1 MKLKRLFSPFML
13 VAFAMA
19 AVMSSCTNKAETI
32 EDKLKKYVSDD
43 VDIVVALDLKRT
55 LEAAEI
61 SSNEDGSL
69 ELPGYLNSFVKDVLS
84 SGEKKKLNKF
94 LDFKGFDWSNT
105 VMGIKIEGKEADKME
120 ALLVFSVKDDDEFAD
135 AIENETE
142 LSKDEEDGYIVLS
155 DKHGCVLVK
164 GKVGFMAFNQ
174 KGVCKSGSAIEMVE
188 AWEDAADDKEIAQ
201 WKIDKLKEEKVAK
214 VLMSMKAPMNIAKN
228 DLSDREYDQLKSL
241 GLDKLSDAYL
251 YADFDLNGLTASLGF
266 KVLADE
272 GKEFKVP
279 GLNLGT
285 IDASLLDY
293 ANSNDIAAAAIATG
307 DLNELVDKFVNMGF
321 ISGSDASNARQFTQ
335 LASGA
340 TLMVAGG
347 PANGLSSFTN
357 PDLGNWHIVAA
368 VRFSSQS
375 NADTFLSLMQSLIG
389 SEINSDGA
397 GNMSMSVPT
406 AVGSR
411 YNYDTG
417 EFEEYPLAY
426 KTVYIKHDGKDVVI
440 SNAPISRSGSCS
452 IDRGVFSGK
461 TMAFAIDMPKS
472 NSVMAQLG
480 MPFGAKAV
488 LNATSSTADFSVS
501 ITGPSGKFIPTL
513 FKFVYENVDN
523 IGIGFAARDNI
534 SVQENDSTMAAYD
547 YAYDA
552 PAEAPAEAAP
562 AADYDYPAK

>member
-69 ELPGYLNSFVKDVLS
+69 ELPGYLNSFVKDALS
-84 SGEKKKLNKF
+84 SSERKNLNKF
-94 LDFKGFDWSNT
+94 LDFKGFDWTNT
-105 VMGIKIEGKEADKME
+105 VMGIKVEGKEADKME

-135 AIENETE
+135 AIENETD

-155 DKHGCVLVK
+155 DKEGCVLVK

-251 YADFDLNGLTASLGF
+251 YADFDLNGPTASLGF
-266 KVLADE
+266 KVLADG

-307 DLNELVDKFVNMGF
+307 DLNELVDKFVNMGL
-321 ISGSDASNARQFTQ
+321 ISGSDVSNARQFTQ

-347 PANGLSSFTN
+347 PANGLSSFMN
-357 PDLGNWHIVAA
+357 SDYLGNWHIVAA

-406 AVGSR
+406 SVESR
-411 YNYDTG
+411 YNYDTY
-417 EFEEYPLAY
+417 EYENYPTNF
-426 KTVYIKHDGKDVVI
+426 KTIYIKHDGKDVVV

-452 IDRGVFSGK
+452 IDRNIFSGK

-488 LNATSSTADFSVS
+488 LNGTSSTADLSVS
-501 ITGPSGKFIPTL
+501 ITGASGKLIPTL
-513 FKFVYENVDN
+513 FKFIYENMDN
-523 IGIGFAARDNI
+523 FGSSYAESESYATQD
-534 SVQENDSTMAAYD
+534 TTA
-547 YAYDA
+547 YAYEEPA
-552 PAEAPAEAAP
+552 PEAPAEAAP
-562 AADYDYPAK
+562 AAYDYDYVK

>member
-43 VDIVVALDLKRT
+43 VDIVVALDFKRT

-84 SGEKKKLNKF
+84 SSEKKNLNKF
-94 LDFKGFDWSNT
+94 LDFKGFDWTNT
-105 VMGIKIEGKEADKME
+105 VMGIKVEGKEADKME

-164 GKVGFMAFNQ
+164 GKVGFLAFNQ
-174 KGVCKSGSAIEMVE
+174 KGICKSGSAIEIVE

-228 DLSDREYDQLKSL
+228 ELSDREYDQLKSL

-251 YADFDLNGLTASLGF
+251 YADFDLNGPTASLGF

-307 DLNELVDKFVNMGF
+307 NLNELVDKFVNMGL
-321 ISGSDASNARQFTQ
+321 ISGSDASNARQFSQ
-335 LASGA
+335 LASDA

-368 VRFSSQS
+368 VRFASQS
-375 NADTFLSLMQSLIG
+375 NAESFLNLIQGLIG
-389 SEINSDGA
+389 AEISSDGA

-406 AVGSR
+406 SVESR
-411 YNYDTG
+411 YNYDTY
-417 EFEEYPLAY
+417 EYESYPTNF
-426 KTVYIKHDGKDVVI
+426 KTIYIKHDGKDVVV
-440 SNAPISRSGSCS
+440 SNAPISRSGSCG
-452 IDRGVFSGK
+452 IDRNCFSGK
-461 TMAFAIDMPKS
+461 TMAFAVDMPKS

-488 LNATSSTADFSVS
+488 LNGTSSTADLSVS
-501 ITGPSGKFIPTL
+501 ITGASGKLIPTL
-513 FKFVYENVDN
+513 FKFIYENMDN
-523 IGIGFAARDNI
+523 FGGSYVESEYYCAQATIA
-534 SVQENDSTMAAYD
+534 
-547 YAYDA
+547 YAYEEVA
-552 PAEAPAEAAP
+552 PEAPVAAAP
-562 AADYDYPAK
+562 VDDYDYVK

>member
-84 SGEKKKLNKF
+84 SSEKKNLNKF
-94 LDFKGFDWSNT
+94 LDFKGFDWTNT
-105 VMGIKIEGKEADKME
+105 VMGIKVEGKEADKME

-135 AIENETE
+135 AIENETD

-155 DKHGCVLVK
+155 DKEGCVLVK
-164 GKVGFMAFNQ
+164 GKVGFLAFNQ
-174 KGVCKSGSAIEMVE
+174 KGICKSGSAIEIVE

-228 DLSDREYDQLKSL
+228 SMSDREYDQLKSL

-251 YADFDLNGLTASLGF
+251 YADFDLNGPTASLGF

-307 DLNELVDKFVNMGF
+307 NLNELVDKFVNMGL
-321 ISGSDASNARQFTQ
+321 ISGSDASNARQFSQ
-335 LASGA
+335 LASDA

-368 VRFSSQS
+368 VRFSSQA
-375 NADTFLSLMQSLIG
+375 NADTFLNLIQGLIG

-406 AVGSR
+406 SVESR
-411 YNYDTG
+411 YNYDTY
-417 EFEEYPLAY
+417 EYESYPTNF
-426 KTVYIKHDGKDVVI
+426 KTIYIKHDGKDVVV
-440 SNAPISRSGSCS
+440 SNAPISRSGSCG
-452 IDRGVFSGK
+452 IDRNCFSGK
-461 TMAFAIDMPKS
+461 TMAFAVDMPKS

-488 LNATSSTADFSVS
+488 LNGTSSTADLSVS
-501 ITGPSGKFIPTL
+501 ITGASGKLIPTL
-513 FKFVYENVDN
+513 FKFIYENMDN
-523 IGIGFAARDNI
+523 FGG
-534 SVQENDSTMAAYD
+534 SYVESENYATQDTTTA
-547 YAYDA
+547 YAYE
-552 PAEAPAEAAP
+552 EAPVPAAEAAP
-562 AADYDYPAK
+562 AAYDYDYVK

>member
-43 VDIVVALDLKRT
+43 VDVVVALDLKRT

-69 ELPGYLNSFVKDVLS
+69 ELPGYLNSFVKDALS
-84 SGEKKKLNKF
+84 SSERKNLNKF
-94 LDFKGFDWSNT
+94 LDFKGFDWTNT
-105 VMGIKIEGKEADKME
+105 VMGIKVEGKEADKME

-135 AIENETE
+135 AIENETD

-155 DKHGCVLVK
+155 DKEGCVLVK
-164 GKVGFMAFNQ
+164 GKVGFLAFNQ
-174 KGVCKSGSAIEMVE
+174 KGICKSGSAIEIVE

-228 DLSDREYDQLKSL
+228 SMSDREYDQLKSL

-251 YADFDLNGLTASLGF
+251 YADFDLNGPTASLGF

-307 DLNELVDKFVNMGF
+307 NLNELVDKFVNMGL
-321 ISGSDASNARQFTQ
+321 ISGSDASNARQFSQ
-335 LASGA
+335 LASDA

-368 VRFSSQS
+368 VRFSSQA
-375 NADTFLSLMQSLIG
+375 NADTFLNLIQGLIG

-406 AVGSR
+406 SVESR
-411 YNYDTG
+411 YNYDTY
-417 EFEEYPLAY
+417 EYESYPTNF
-426 KTVYIKHDGKDVVI
+426 KTIYIKHDGKDVVV
-440 SNAPISRSGSCS
+440 SNAPISRSGSCG
-452 IDRGVFSGK
+452 IDRNCFSGK
-461 TMAFAIDMPKS
+461 TMAFAVDMPKS

-501 ITGPSGKFIPTL
+501 ITGASGKFIPTL
-513 FKFVYENVDN
+513 FKFIYENMDN
-523 IGIGFAARDNI
+523 FGG
-534 SVQENDSTMAAYD
+534 SYVESENYATQDTTTA
-547 YAYDA
+547 YAYE
-552 PAEAPAEAAP
+552 EAPVPAAEAAP
-562 AADYDYPAK
+562 AAYDYDYVK

>member
-43 VDIVVALDLKRT
+43 VDVVVALDLKRT

-84 SGEKKKLNKF
+84 SSDKKQLNKF

-105 VMGIKIEGKEADKME
+105 VMGIKIEGKEADKIE
-120 ALLVFSVKDDDEFAD
+120 GLLVFSVKDDDEFAD

-155 DKHGCVLVK
+155 DKSGCVLVK

-188 AWEDAADDKEIAQ
+188 EWEDAADDKEIAQ

-214 VLMSMKAPMNIAKN
+214 VLVSMKAPMNVAKN
-228 DLSDREYDQLKSL
+228 SMSDREYDQLKSL

-251 YADFDLNGLTASLGF
+251 YADFDLNGPTASLGF

-279 GLNLGT
+279 GLKLGT

-307 DLNELVDKFVNMGF
+307 NLNELVDKFVNMGL
-321 ISGSDASNARQFTQ
+321 ISGSDASNARQFSQ
-335 LASGA
+335 LASDA

-368 VRFSSQS
+368 VRFSSQA
-375 NADTFLSLMQSLIG
+375 NADTFLNLIQGLIG
-389 SEINSDGA
+389 SEISSDGA

-406 AVGSR
+406 SSDYR

-417 EFEEYPLAY
+417 DYESYPTNF
-426 KTVYIKHDGKDVVI
+426 KTIYIKHDGKDVVV
-440 SNAPISRSGSCS
+440 SNAPISRSGSCG
-452 IDRGVFSGK
+452 IDRNCFSGK
-461 TMAFAIDMPKS
+461 TMAFAVDMPKS

-501 ITGPSGKFIPTL
+501 ITGASGKFIPTL
-513 FKFVYENVDN
+513 FKFIYENMDN
-523 IGIGFAARDNI
+523 FGG
-534 SVQENDSTMAAYD
+534 SYVESENYATQDTTA
-547 YAYDA
+547 YAYEEA
-552 PAEAPAEAAP
+552 PAQDVPAAEAAP
-562 AADYDYPAK
+562 AAYDYDYVK

>member
-43 VDIVVALDLKRT
+43 VDVVVALDLKRT

-84 SGEKKKLNKF
+84 SSDKKQLNKF

-105 VMGIKIEGKEADKME
+105 VMGIKIEGKEADKIE
-120 ALLVFSVKDDDEFAD
+120 GLLVFSVKDDDEFAD

-155 DKHGCVLVK
+155 DKSGCVLVK

-214 VLMSMKAPMNIAKN
+214 VLVSMKAPMNVAKN
-228 DLSDREYDQLKSL
+228 SMSDREYDQLKSL

-251 YADFDLNGLTASLGF
+251 YADFDLNGPTASLGF

-307 DLNELVDKFVNMGF
+307 NLNELVDKFVNMGL
-321 ISGSDASNARQFTQ
+321 ISGSDASNARQFSQ
-335 LASGA
+335 LASDA

-368 VRFSSQS
+368 VRFSSQA
-375 NADTFLSLMQSLIG
+375 NADTFLNLIQGLIG
-389 SEINSDGA
+389 SEISSDGA
-397 GNMSMSVPT
+397 GNMSMTVPT
-406 AVGSR
+406 SVESR
-411 YNYDTG
+411 YNYDTY
-417 EFEEYPLAY
+417 EYESYPTNF
-426 KTVYIKHDGKDVVI
+426 KTIYIKHDGKDVVV
-440 SNAPISRSGSCS
+440 SNAPISRSGSCG
-452 IDRGVFSGK
+452 IDRNCFSGK
-461 TMAFAIDMPKS
+461 TMAFAVDMPKS

-501 ITGPSGKFIPTL
+501 ITGASGKFIPTL
-513 FKFVYENVDN
+513 FKFIYENMDN
-523 IGIGFAARDNI
+523 FGG
-534 SVQENDSTMAAYD
+534 SYVESENYATQDTTA
-547 YAYDA
+547 YAY
-552 PAEAPAEAAP
+552 EEAAP
-562 AADYDYPAK
+562 AAPDYDYVK

>member
-69 ELPGYLNSFVKDVLS
+69 ELPGYLNSFVKDALS
-84 SGEKKKLNKF
+84 SSERKNLNKF
-94 LDFKGFDWSNT
+94 LDFKGFDWTNT
-105 VMGIKIEGKEADKME
+105 VMGIKVEGKEADKME

-135 AIENETE
+135 AIENETD

-155 DKHGCVLVK
+155 DKEGCVLVK

-251 YADFDLNGLTASLGF
+251 YADFDLNGPTASLGF

-307 DLNELVDKFVNMGF
+307 DLNELVDKFVNMGL
-321 ISGSDASNARQFTQ
+321 ISGSDVSNARQFTQ

-347 PANGLSSFTN
+347 PANGLSSFMN
-357 PDLGNWHIVAA
+357 SDYLGNWHIVAA

-426 KTVYIKHDGKDVVI
+426 KTVYIKHDGKDVVV

-452 IDRGVFSGK
+452 IDRNIFSGK

-488 LNATSSTADFSVS
+488 LNGTSSTADLSVS
-501 ITGPSGKFIPTL
+501 ITGASGKLIPTL
-513 FKFVYENVDN
+513 FKFVYENMDN
-523 IGIGFAARDNI
+523 FGGGYAESESYATQD
-534 SVQENDSTMAAYD
+534 TTA
-547 YAYDA
+547 YAYEEPA
-552 PAEAPAEAAP
+552 PEAPAEAAP
-562 AADYDYPAK
+562 AAYDYDYVK

>member
-84 SGEKKKLNKF
+84 SSEKKNLNKF
-94 LDFKGFDWSNT
+94 LDFKGFDWTNT
-105 VMGIKIEGKEADKME
+105 VMGIKVEGKEADKME

-135 AIENETE
+135 AIENETD

-155 DKHGCVLVK
+155 DKEGCVLVK
-164 GKVGFMAFNQ
+164 GKVGFLAFNQ
-174 KGVCKSGSAIEMVE
+174 KGICKSGSAIEMVE

-214 VLMSMKAPMNIAKN
+214 ALVSMKAPMNIAKN
-228 DLSDREYDQLKSL
+228 SMSDREYDQLKSL

-251 YADFDLNGLTASLGF
+251 YADFDLNGPTASLGF
-266 KVLADE
+266 KVLANE
-272 GKEFKVP
+272 GKEFKMP
-279 GLNLGT
+279 GVNLGT

-293 ANSNDIAAAAIATG
+293 ASSNDIAAAAIATG
-307 DLNELVDKFVNMGF
+307 DLNELVDKFVNTGL

-347 PANGLSSFTN
+347 PANGLSSFMN
-357 PDLGNWHIVAA
+357 DDYLGNWHIVAA
-368 VRFSSQS
+368 VRFASQS
-375 NADTFLSLMQSLIG
+375 NAESFLSLIQSLIG
-389 SEINSDGA
+389 AEISSDGA

-406 AVGSR
+406 SVESR
-411 YNYDTG
+411 YNYDTY
-417 EFEEYPLAY
+417 EYESYPTNF
-426 KTVYIKHDGKDVVI
+426 KTIYIKHDGKDVVV
-440 SNAPISRSGSCS
+440 SNAPISRSGSCG
-452 IDRGVFSGK
+452 IDRNIFSGK

-480 MPFGAKAV
+480 MPFGGKAV
-488 LNATSSTADFSVS
+488 LNATSSTADLSVS
-501 ITGPSGKFIPTL
+501 ITGASGKLIPTL
-513 FKFVYENVDN
+513 FKFLYENK
-523 IGIGFAARDNI
+523 IGFGKMDYE
-534 SVQENDSTMAAYD
+534 SSYDVPDSTA
-547 YAYDA
+547 YAYEEPA
-552 PAEAPAEAAP
+552 PVAPAEAAP
-562 AADYDYPAK
+562 AEYDYDYVQ